1 MEFISK
7 SNLKLDLGFIKNY
20 LKDSS
25 EINNLSSEKLSY
37 IKSLGLNLDKEFKLI
52 KNSLQNINK

>member
-7 SNLKLDLGFIKNY
+7 LNLKLDLGFIKNY

-25 EINNLSSEKLSY
+25 EIHNLSSEKLSY

-52 KNSLQNINK
+52 KNSLQNITK